1 MATNTANNIFNVN
14 PDVSQPFWKNLTQN
28 VFYPAAYLN
37 QLPTET
43 LAGMA
48 LGAPLGILGSDWLVN
63 YINRGKK
70 NAITPKT
77 TFDTKVKY
85 NVNGKPYT
93 LDELQKIYGA
103 DNVSPKLNPSQNEQ
117 PADVQSVQQQFNW
130 ADNAGIPKDKQTAIS
145 FPGGKVSRE
154 DYDWYTGVNWQ
165 DRNYSGTD
173 WISKIPQQGESLSS
187 YVSRMNFQ
195 DNLNNNSWE
204 NIIKRKV
211 QPHLDKFRQSA
222 TPILYPPFKTS
233 DFNSAIKEYF
243 AKNQRGYGETYQPSK
258 LFNFNISPEKTFNN
272 YYPNILPGET
282 FQQYS
287 KRT

>member
-70 NAITPKT
+70 NAIPPKP
-77 TFDTKVKY
+77 TFDTNIKY
-85 NVNGKPYT
+85 NVNGKPYS
-93 LDELQKIYGA
+93 LDELRKIYGA
-103 DNVSPKLNPSQNEQ
+103 DNLSPKISPPQNEQ
-117 PADVQSVQQQFNW
+117 LTDAQSVQQQFNW

-204 NIIKRKV
+204 NIIKREV
-211 QPHLDKFRQSA
+211 QSHLKAEDG
-222 TPILYPPFKTS
+222 TT
-233 DFNSAIKEYF
+233 YF
-243 AKNQRGYGETYQPSK
+243 PYARTY
-258 LFNFNISPEKTFNN
+258 L
-272 YYPNILPGET
+272 
-282 FQQYS
+282 
-287 KRT
+287 